1 MNIFATDHP
10 IDSELPSPAAL
21 SDKLLDYAWNVAALT
36 VALFPLFLGLFWFL
50 NVTEHPATTGYAI
63 DPFWL
68 VSLAALIDGF
78 LVAIVGVALY
88 GLARKLCSR

>member
-36 VALFPLFLGLFWFL
+36 VTLFPLFLGLFCFL
-50 NVTEHPATTGYAI
+50 NVTDHAETTDYSI

-68 VSLAALIDGF
+68 VSLGAVFYSF
-78 LVAIVGVALY
+78 LVAMIGVSLY
-88 GLARKLCSR
+88 GLTRKLCSQ